1 MGQRQSHR
9 GRHPEDDKLFAQQ
22 RIPALREAVADL
34 SFLLSKNY
42 AEHAALKVVGDHYQ
56 LDVRQRRAVLRAAC
70 SDGSLQRR
78 LAHCVRLERLSG
90 EPVCI
95 DGYNLLIT
103 VESMLSGGV
112 LLRGRDGVVRDMASV
127 HGSYRKVDETLGALR
142 HIADTMK
149 SLGVG
154 ETRWYFDAPVS
165 NSGRLKALL
174 LDEAEHLGI
183 NWNVEL
189 ANNVDQILSRAT
201 EIVVTSD
208 GWILD
213 RAERWANVI
222 DMLLEVTGADK
233 SVVDLRETAGLRT
246 ASDG

>member
-9 GRHPEDDKLFAQQ
+9 GKHPEDDRLFAQP
-22 RIPALREAVADL
+22 RLPALREALADL
-34 SFLLSKNY
+34 SFLLSKDY
-42 AEHAALKVVGDHYQ
+42 AEASALKVVGDHYQ
-56 LDVRQRRAVLRAAC
+56 LDARQRRAVLRAAC
-70 SDGSLQRR
+70 SDDSLERR
-78 LAHCVRLERLSG
+78 RAHCVRLEQLSG
-90 EPVCI
+90 EPVSI

-127 HGSYRKVDETLGALR
+127 HGSYRTVDETIDALH
-142 HIADTMK
+142 HIARALKT
-149 SLGVG
+149 LGVG

-174 LDEAEHLGI
+174 LDEGKRLGS
-183 NWNVEL
+183 NWTVEL

-201 EIVVTSD
+201 DVVVTSD

-213 RAERWANVI
+213 RAERWANVV
-222 DMLLEVTGADK
+222 DALLEVTGADK
-233 SVVDLRETAGLRT
+233 RVLDLRDAR
-246 ASDG
+246 SSCS